1 MSAALVKTS
10 GRLQAQL
17 QSIPPVSWCD
27 LQRVT
32 PETIREYIQ
41 TLEAACLE
49 DSRSVNPRTG
59 PGIVNAV
66 NDGVIRAMAAREV
79 PVSSMA
85 LQYRLHALALAEKQ
99 TLMAV
104 QLARNTWPLLLAR
117 RQLQAICQ
125 LTSGGGRAVTRASG
139 AAFQIWRTHRSG

>member
-10 GRLQAQL
+10 ERLQAQL

-27 LQRVT
+27 LQKVA
-32 PETIREYIQ
+32 PGTIREYIQ

-66 NDGVIRAMAAREV
+66 NDGVIKAVAAREV
-79 PVSSMA
+79 PVSSME
-85 LQYRLHALALAEKQ
+85 LQYRLHALAQTEKQ
-99 TLMAV
+99 TLKAV
-104 QLARNTWPLLLAR
+104 RLAQNTWQLLLAR
-117 RQLQAICQ
+117 RQLQAIRK
-125 LTSGGGRAVTRASG
+125 LTRGGVATLDVGCGLPELANAP
-139 AAFQIWRTHRSG
+139 